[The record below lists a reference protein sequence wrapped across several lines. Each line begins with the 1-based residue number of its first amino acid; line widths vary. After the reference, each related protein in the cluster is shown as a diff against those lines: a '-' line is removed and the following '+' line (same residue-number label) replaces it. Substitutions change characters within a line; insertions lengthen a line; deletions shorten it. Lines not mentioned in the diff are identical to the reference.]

1 MPLDESQHHTWEIGG
16 GITHDDYVS
25 IPILQVWLLPP
36 KMERKRGSRV
46 GYVEEVDLLIV
57 SNSSSHE
64 GGTSTNTLSTVVCD
78 SITSTATIRQS
89 Q

>member
-36 KMERKRGSRV
+36 KMERKSGSGV
-46 GYVEEVDLLIV
+46 GHVEVDLMIV
-57 SNSSSHE
+57 LNSSSHE